1 MRHLFN
7 LSLSLSLL
15 SSTYAASADEWRKRS
30 IYQVITDRYALP
42 KGSDLTKCDP
52 AQQSFC
58 GGTWSTIKDNLD
70 YIQNAGFT
78 ASAHTSVFP
87 ASTASNHFPL
97 SPLLVWISP
106 VSQNYE
112 GPRTP
117 YGDPYHGYWIA
128 DASKLN
134 SRFGSADDLKAL
146 SDEVHRRG
154 MLLMVDVVVNN
165 VMGLKMDL
173 SDLSTYM
180 FTDQSQYH
188 QYCPIQWGN
197 TTSEQNCWLGDT
209 NVTLPDVKTQDPAVV
224 SAYSSW
230 IKALVQEFSID
241 GLRIDAAKHVNM
253 DFWPQFCGAA
263 GVYCIGEVFDA
274 DPGQALQWQGSQAL
288 DAILNYP
295 LYNALVSAFTIPG
308 PQNMSALTDMVAQIK
323 AKSTDPTLL
332 GNFLEDQDVP
342 RWASLSVD
350 PQTLWNAM
358 TFSFMSDGI
367 PIVYYG
373 QEQGFNGNAD
383 PFNREPLWPSGYAN
397 SSSYQMIA
405 KLNQFRNFM
414 INGSSEWVTT
424 QMEVLSATS
433 QSIMFNKGPVI
444 TVLTN
449 VGSPPANVSIWAD
462 TGMKTNTPT
471 TDILSCTQYV
481 IGSGGTLDVSY
492 VDGGKPAV
500 IVPDALLVSSGI
512 CGHTVETTSGS
523 VQEATSSNSAQGQR
537 HLSMSMSAAY
547 SAVVTAVLWTW
558 VL

>member
-1 MRHLFN
+1 MKHLFN
-7 LSLSLSLL
+7 LFLSFSLL

-30 IYQVITDRYALP
+30 IYQIITDRYALP
-42 KGSDLTKCDP
+42 KGSDLTKCNP
-52 AQQSFC
+52 ADQTFC

-78 ASAHTSVFP
+78 AI
-87 ASTASNHFPL
+87 
-97 SPLLVWISP
+97 WISP

-112 GPRTP
+112 GARTP

-134 SRFGSADDLKAL
+134 SRFGTAADLKAL

-154 MLLMVDVVVNN
+154 MFLMVDVVVNN
-165 VMGLKMDL
+165 VMGLKTDL

-188 QYCPIQWGN
+188 SYCPIQWGN
-197 TTSEQNCWLGDT
+197 TTSEQNCWLGDL
-209 NVTLPDVKTQDPAVV
+209 NVTLPDVKTQDPGVV

-230 IKALVQEFSID
+230 IKALVQEFQID

-295 LYNALVSAFTIPG
+295 MYNALVSAFTIPG
-308 PQNMSALTDMVAQIK
+308 PQNMSALTDMITQIK
-323 AKSTDPTLL
+323 AKSSDPTLL

-350 PQTLWNAM
+350 PQTMWNAM

-397 SSSYQMIA
+397 SSSYEVIA

-414 INGSSEWVTT
+414 ISSSTSWITT
-424 QMEVLSATS
+424 QMEVLSATT
-433 QSIMFNKGPVI
+433 QSIMFTKGPVI

-449 VGSPPANVSIWAD
+449 VGSPPANVTIWAN
-462 TGMKTNTPT
+462 TGMKLSTPT
-471 TDILSCTQYV
+471 TDQFA
-481 IGSGGTLDVSY
+481 IGSGGTLEVSY
-492 VDGGKPAV
+492 VKGGKPAV
-500 IVPDALLVSSGI
+500 IVPDVLLAGSGI
-512 CGHTVETTSGS
+512 CGHTLTTTSSTGSAQEASSSNGAQLQKLGS
-523 VQEATSSNSAQGQR
+523 VA
-537 HLSMSMSAAY
+537 MSAAY
-547 SAVVTAVLWTW
+547 SAIMSAILLRIWTW